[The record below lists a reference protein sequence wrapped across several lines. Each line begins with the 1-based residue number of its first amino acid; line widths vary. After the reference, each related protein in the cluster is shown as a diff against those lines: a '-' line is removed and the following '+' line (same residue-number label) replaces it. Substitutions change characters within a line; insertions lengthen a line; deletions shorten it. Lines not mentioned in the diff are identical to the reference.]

1 MGEISLNLILC
12 LAESIFSRERPKGIQ
27 IKKRRYEIRRDL
39 DEISSKSIF
48 SLTGNISIGGGG
60 AAALKFWD
68 ILYKKTEN
76 NPQGPILTRNL
87 SNNRPILD

>member
-1 MGEISLNLILC
+1 MLC
-12 LAESIFSRERPKGIQ
+12 LAESIFSRERPKGIK
-27 IKKRRYEIRRDL
+27 IKKQRYEIRRDL

-48 SLTGNISIGGGG
+48 SLTGTIFIGGEGG